1 MSDKRKSIRLHP
13 SLFRAF
19 GTPYKVLQHLGVHQ
33 ICKIV
38 VKLEL
43 INLFQLFLVEGLSI
57 VMHLIGLPFCRVFV
71 TVGNQAAVVPI
82 LVYVLHIVKH
92 LTCCHKVL
100 ASSPQLHLQLQKRY
114 SYNGRE
120 TAHITLSSK
129 MLFFFPRGPLYEEGY
144 VQSDN
149 VQQNLC
155 NLYLYTFPF
164 YPN

>member
-43 INLFQLFLVEGLSI
+43 INLFQLILAEGPSI
-57 VMHLIGLPFCRVFV
+57 IMHLIGLPFCRVFV
-71 TVGNQAAVVPI
+71 TVGNQTAIISIQHMLQIVVQ
-82 LVYVLHIVKH
+82 

-100 ASSPQLHLQLQKRY
+100 LIFQLQLQLQK
-114 SYNGRE
+114 
-120 TAHITLSSK
+120 TIQLQCKQPTLSSK
-129 MLFFFPRGPLYEEGY
+129 ILFDFSSP
-144 VQSDN
+144 
-149 VQQNLC
+149 
-155 NLYLYTFPF
+155 
-164 YPN
+164 